1 MSAYDEFRYEEQA
14 INRVARSLVIFQP
27 VLENDFS
34 HGFMEGDEI
43 RAVRDGDFIFFS
55 IIDDGNPFFGKHP
68 GRCQK

>member
-14 INRVARSLVIFQP
+14 INRVVRSLVIFKP
-27 VLENDFS
+27 VLENAFS
-34 HGFMEGDEI
+34 HGFMEVDEI

>member
-14 INRVARSLVIFQP
+14 INRVVRSLVIFQP
-27 VLENDFS
+27 VLENAFS